1 MPIKT
6 ILFDLDGT
14 LLPMDQEVFVKTYMK
29 LLAAKMA
36 PYGYDPQLLV
46 KGLWDGTAAM
56 VKNDGRSTNETVFW
70 NTFCALMGRDARKDE
85 AVFEAF
91 YREEFQRA
99 RAVCGFAPQA
109 AETVRGLKKRGF
121 RVVLA
126 TNPVFPAVATQ
137 SRIRWAGLTPEDFD
151 FYTTYENSSFC
162 KPNPAYYREILD
174 REMCFPTRLYIRIC
188 FSGIYSGPAKA
199 STADFSKRPVLAK
212 MRPISVKGASIF
224 FLLFTSTR
232 LVPNISPLMR
242 VPAYA
247 QPSWAGRVS
256 RNASQQRLWLAS
268 GNPP

>member
-29 LLAAKMA
+29 LLAAQMA

-137 SRIRWAGLTPEDFD
+137 SRVRWAGLTPGDFD

-174 REMCFPTRLYIRIC
+174 RIGCPGEACVMVGNDVSEDMAAETL
-188 FSGIYSGPAKA
+188 G
-199 STADFSKRPVLAK
+199 
-212 MRPISVKGASIF
+212 MRT
-224 FLLFTSTR
+224 FLLTDCLINREGRDIRRWPHGDFTALEEFFKT
-232 LVPNISPLMR
+232 V
-242 VPAYA
+242 
-247 QPSWAGRVS
+247 
-256 RNASQQRLWLAS
+256 
-268 GNPP
+268 